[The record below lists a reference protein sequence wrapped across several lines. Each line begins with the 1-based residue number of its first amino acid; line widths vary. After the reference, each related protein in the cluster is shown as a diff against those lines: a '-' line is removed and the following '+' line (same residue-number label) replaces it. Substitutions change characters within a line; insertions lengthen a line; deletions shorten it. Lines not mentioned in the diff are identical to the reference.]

1 LGSVLGELAALA
13 TSVLFSATST
23 QLTLA
28 GRQVGSM
35 VVNRLRLLL
44 ATLFLIAAHFL
55 LKLPLPW
62 LAGIQRWFWL
72 GLSGIVG
79 LVIGDALLFEA
90 FIRVGPRLSMLM
102 MSLAPILSTLLAWL
116 FLGERLTPLQL
127 LAIFITV
134 FGIAWVVQDRNGQAK
149 EDRADRRMALS
160 GLLLGVGAA
169 AGQAVGL
176 VLAKEGLMG
185 DFSPLS
191 GTFMR
196 MLAAAAVLWAITLL
210 RRQASTTLQKL
221 SSQPGAALWIL
232 GGSFTGPFLGVTLS
246 LVAVQRTE
254 VGIASTLMALPPV
267 ILLPVGYFVFKERF
281 GWPAILGT
289 LVALAGVG
297 MLFLA

>member
-1 LGSVLGELAALA
+1 LGSILGELAALA

-44 ATLFLIAAHFL
+44 ATLFLIGAHFL

-62 LAGIQRWFWL
+62 LAGGQRWFWL

-79 LVIGDALLFEA
+79 LVLGDALLFEA
-90 FIRVGPRLSMLM
+90 FVRVGPRLSMLM

-116 FLGERLTPLQL
+116 FLGERLSAMQL

-134 FGIAWVVQDRNGQAK
+134 FGIAWVVQDRNQQAPT
-149 EDRADRRMALS
+149 DSADRRTALS
-160 GLLLGVGAA
+160 GLLLGIGAA

-176 VLAKEGLMG
+176 VLAKEGLTG
-185 DFSPLS
+185 DFPALS

-196 MLAAAAVLWAITLL
+196 MLAAAMVLWVITIL
-210 RRQASTTLQKL
+210 RRQAGTTLHKL
-221 SSQPGAALWIL
+221 TSRPRAALWIL

-281 GWPAILGT
+281 GWQAILGT

-297 MLFLA
+297 ILFLA

>member
-1 LGSVLGELAALA
+1 MGSILGELAALA

-44 ATLFLIAAHFL
+44 ATLFLIGAHFL

-62 LAGIQRWFWL
+62 LAGGQRWFWL
-72 GLSGIVG
+72 GLSGVVG
-79 LVIGDALLFEA
+79 LVLGDALLFEA
-90 FIRVGPRLSMLM
+90 FVRIGPRLSMLM

-116 FLGERLTPLQL
+116 FLGERLTALQL

-134 FGIAWVVQDRNGQAK
+134 FGIAWVVQDRNRQAPV
-149 EDRADRRMALS
+149 DSADRGTTLS
-160 GLLLGVGAA
+160 GLLLGIGAA

-176 VLAKEGLMG
+176 VLAKEGLAG
-185 DFSPLS
+185 DFPALS

-210 RRQASTTLQKL
+210 RRQAGTTLHKL
-221 SSQPGAALWIL
+221 TSRPRAALWIL

-267 ILLPVGYFVFKERF
+267 FLLPVGYFVFTERF

-289 LVALAGVG
+289 LVALVGVG
-297 MLFLA
+297 LLFLA

>member
-1 LGSVLGELAALA
+1 
-13 TSVLFSATST
+13 
-23 QLTLA
+23 
-28 GRQVGSM
+28 M

-44 ATLFLIAAHFL
+44 ATLFLIGAHFM

-62 LAGIQRWFWL
+62 LAGSQRWFWL

-79 LVIGDALLFEA
+79 LVLGDALLFEA
-90 FIRVGPRLSMLM
+90 FIRIGPRLSMLM

-116 FLGERLTPLQL
+116 FLGERLSPVQL

-134 FGIAWVVQDRNGQAK
+134 FGIAWVVQDRNRQAAV
-149 EDRADRRMALS
+149 DVADRRLALS
-160 GLLLGVGAA
+160 GLLLGIGAA

-176 VLAKEGLMG
+176 VLAKEGLAG
-185 DFSPLS
+185 DFSALS

-196 MLAAAAVLWAITLL
+196 MLAATAVLWGLTLL
-210 RRQASTTLQKL
+210 RRQASTTLHKL
-221 SSQPGAALWIL
+221 TSRPEAALWIL

-281 GWPAILGT
+281 GWQAILGT
-289 LVALAGVG
+289 LVALVGVG

>member
-1 LGSVLGELAALA
+1 
-13 TSVLFSATST
+13 
-23 QLTLA
+23 
-28 GRQVGSM
+28 M

-44 ATLFLIAAHFL
+44 ATLFLIVAHFL
-55 LKLPLPW
+55 LKMPLPW
-62 LAGIQRWFWL
+62 LAGSQRWFWL

-149 EDRADRRMALS
+149 EDRAGQRMALS
-160 GLLLGVGAA
+160 GLLLGLGAA

-176 VLAKEGLMG
+176 VLAKEGLAG

-196 MLAAAAVLWAITLL
+196 MLAAATVLWAITLL

-221 SSQPGAALWIL
+221 SSRPGAALWIL

>member
-1 LGSVLGELAALA
+1 LGIILGELAALA

-44 ATLFLIAAHFL
+44 ATLFLTGAHFL

-62 LAGIQRWFWL
+62 LAGGQRWFWL
-72 GLSGIVG
+72 SLSGIVG
-79 LVIGDALLFEA
+79 LVLGDALLFEA
-90 FIRVGPRLSMLM
+90 FIRIGPRLAMLM

-116 FLGERLTPLQL
+116 FLGERLSLLQL
-127 LAIFITV
+127 VAIFVTV
-134 FGIAWVVQDRNGQAK
+134 FGIAWVVQDRNGQASA
-149 EDRADRRMALS
+149 EGAARGLAFS
-160 GLLLGVGAA
+160 GLLFGVGAA

-176 VLAKEGLMG
+176 VLAKEGLAG
-185 DFSPLS
+185 DFPALS

-196 MLAAAAVLWAITLL
+196 MLAAATVLWAFTLF
-210 RRQASTTLQKL
+210 RRQAGDTLQKL
-221 SSQPGAALWIL
+221 SSRPRAALWIL

-267 ILLPVGYFVFKERF
+267 FLLPVGYFVFKERF
-281 GWPAILGT
+281 GWPAVLGT

>member
-1 LGSVLGELAALA
+1 LGNILGELAALA

-44 ATLFLIAAHFL
+44 AILFLVGAHL
-55 LKLPLPW
+55 LLRLPLPW
-62 LAGIQRWFWL
+62 LAGSQRWLWL
-72 GLSGIVG
+72 GLSGVVG
-79 LVIGDALLFEA
+79 LVLGDALLFEA
-90 FIRVGPRLSMLM
+90 FIRIGPRLSMLM
-102 MSLAPILSTLLAWL
+102 MSLAPILSTLLAWF
-116 FLGERLTPLQL
+116 FLGERLSPLQL

-134 FGIAWVVQDRNGQAK
+134 FGIAWVVQDRNGQVG
-149 EDRADRRMALS
+149 EDSADRRIALS
-160 GLLLGVGAA
+160 GLLFGVGAA
-169 AGQAVGL
+169 AGQAIGL
-176 VLAKEGLMG
+176 VLAKEGLVG
-185 DFSPLS
+185 DFSALS

-196 MLAAAAVLWAITLL
+196 MLAAATILWAFTLL
-210 RRQASTTLQKL
+210 RRQAGVTLHKL
-221 SSQPGAALWIL
+221 TSQPRAALWIL
-232 GGSFTGPFLGVTLS
+232 GGSFTGPFLGVTFS
-246 LVAVQRTE
+246 LVAVQRTD

-281 GWPAILGT
+281 GWQAVLGT

>member
-1 LGSVLGELAALA
+1 LGSLLGELAALA

-44 ATLFLIAAHFL
+44 ATLFLVAAHFL

-62 LAGIQRWFWL
+62 LAGSQRWFWL

-149 EDRADRRMALS
+149 EDRAGRRMALS
-160 GLLLGVGAA
+160 GLLLGLGAA

-176 VLAKEGLMG
+176 VLAKEGLAG
-185 DFSPLS
+185 DFSALS

-196 MLAAAAVLWAITLL
+196 MLAAATVLWAITLL

-281 GWPAILGT
+281 GWPAVLGT

>member
-1 LGSVLGELAALA
+1 LGSILGELAALA

-23 QLTLA
+23 QLTMA

-44 ATLFLIAAHFL
+44 ATLFLIGAHFV

-62 LAGIQRWFWL
+62 MAGGQRWFWL

-79 LVIGDALLFEA
+79 LVLGDALLFEA
-90 FIRVGPRLSMLM
+90 FIRIGPRLSMLM
-102 MSLAPILSTLLAWL
+102 MSLAPILSALLAWL
-116 FLGERLTPLQL
+116 FLGERLSILQL
-127 LAIFITV
+127 VAIFITV
-134 FGIAWVVQDRNGQAK
+134 FGIAWVVQDRNGQTAA
-149 EDRADRRMALS
+149 EGTERGLALS

-169 AGQAVGL
+169 AGQAIGL
-176 VLAKEGLMG
+176 VLAKEGLVG
-185 DFSPLS
+185 DFSALS

-196 MLAAAAVLWAITLL
+196 MLAAATVLWAITIL
-210 RRQASTTLQKL
+210 RRQAGTTLHKL
-221 SSQPGAALWIL
+221 SNQPGAALWIL

-246 LVAVQRTE
+246 LVAVQHIE

-289 LVALAGVG
+289 LVALTGVG